1 MRILFAV
8 DDQAYSSAI
17 VSEAARISA
26 NTWADITILTVQP
39 SKNEPDENKAAILRQ
54 YKDIFLSSI
63 EGGGFPYYTP
73 STEEDFEKTSNGWQG
88 NQGSGE
94 GSKLCLLKIRSGNTD
109 QEIVNEASDGDY
121 DLVIIGGSNP
131 DCQWKG
137 ESFNL
142 PQKVAEEAAC
152 SVLVIKRL
160 RPTGKIICCLDQSQ
174 ISQESLEMINQ
185 LVTLHQADLKII
197 GLTGP
202 KGLSGKG
209 NVEVQMSEI
218 LNYYT
223 ARDINAWIT
232 LVENKALEDF
242 IASAS
247 RDGIMAVWMGKK
259 SIFTKLFS
267 QNLVEKLIGSSQSS
281 VLILR

>member
-8 DDQAYSSAI
+8 DDQAYSGSI
-17 VSEAARISA
+17 VPEAARISA
-26 NTWADITILTVQP
+26 NTWADITLLTVQP
-39 SKNEPDENKAAILRQ
+39 SSSRLDENKADILRN

-63 EGGGFPYYTP
+63 EGGGFPYFA
-73 STEEDFEKTSNGWQG
+73 SSDQEDFEKISVGWQG
-88 NQGSGE
+88 CQGSGD
-94 GSKLCLLKIRSGNTD
+94 GSKLCLLKIRTGDTAR
-109 QEIVNEASDGDY
+109 EIINEASEGEY
-121 DLVIIGGSNP
+121 DLVIIGASSP

-137 ESFNL
+137 ESLDL
-142 PQKVAEEAAC
+142 PQKVAEESAC

-160 RPTGKIICCLDQSQ
+160 RPTDKIIGCLDQSQ

-209 NVEVQMSEI
+209 NVEAQMNDI

-232 LVENKALEDF
+232 LVEKQALENF
-242 IASAS
+242 VSSAS
-247 RDGIMAVWMGKK
+247 RDGIMAIWLGKK
-259 SIFTKLFS
+259 SMFAKLFS
-267 QNLVEKLIGSSQSS
+267 QNMVEKLIGNSQSS

>member
-8 DDQAYSSAI
+8 DDQMYSGAI
-17 VSEAARISA
+17 VPEAARISA
-26 NTWADITILTVQP
+26 NTWADITMLTVQP
-39 SKNEPDENKAAILRQ
+39 SDSELSEKKAEFLRQ

-73 STEEDFEKTSNGWQG
+73 SSKESFEKTTEGWQG
-88 NQGSGE
+88 TQGSGD
-94 GSKLCLLKIRSGNTD
+94 GSKSCLLKIRCGNTAK
-109 QEIVNEASDGDY
+109 EIINETGEGDY
-121 DLVIIGGSNP
+121 DLVILGGSSP

-137 ESFNL
+137 EAFNL

-152 SVLVIKRL
+152 SALVIKRL
-160 RPTGKIICCLDQSQ
+160 RPASKIIGCLDQSQ
-174 ISQESLEMINQ
+174 VSQESLEMINQ
-185 LVTLHQADLKII
+185 IVTLHQADLKII

-202 KGLSGKG
+202 KGLKGKG
-209 NVEVQMSEI
+209 DVEAQMANI

-232 LVENKALEDF
+232 LVEKNALEDF
-242 IASAS
+242 ISSAS

-259 SIFTKLFS
+259 SMFDKLFS
-267 QNLVEKLIGSSQSS
+267 QNLVEKLIGNSQSS